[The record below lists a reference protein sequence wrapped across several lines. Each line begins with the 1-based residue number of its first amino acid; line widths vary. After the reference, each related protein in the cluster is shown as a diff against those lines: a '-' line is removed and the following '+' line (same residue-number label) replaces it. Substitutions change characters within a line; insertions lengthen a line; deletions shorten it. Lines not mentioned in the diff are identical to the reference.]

1 MNYRSLL
8 ITCLATLGLAVAGW
22 GQADGKDVDNP
33 ADLSLSA
40 GIGQAVT
47 SSGERAWVVGAIRRL
62 TDHSANY
69 RSPSWS
75 PDGQHIVF
83 DSNRRGKAD
92 IYVMGA
98 DGSNPRR
105 LTEHPDWAAY
115 PSWSPD
121 GQHIAFMSEHDGSDV
136 GSDIYVIGADGSNRR
151 NLTNDSEWH
160 YSPSWSPDGR
170 HIAFVTVAGRYGESN
185 IYVMDLDG
193 SDPPPSDSPPRAGP
207 VSVLV
212 AGWPIHRLRFRPRR
226 QHLRNGFG

>member
-8 ITCLATLGLAVAGW
+8 IVCLATLGLAVTGW
-22 GQADGKDVDNP
+22 GQTDGKDVDNP
-33 ADLSLSA
+33 ADPSLSA
-40 GIGQAVT
+40 GT
-47 SSGERAWVVGAIRRL
+47 SSNGEAWVVGAIRRL

-105 LTEHPDWAAY
+105 LTDHPDWAAY

-121 GQHIAFMSEHDGSDV
+121 GQHIAFILV
-136 GSDIYVIGADGSNRR
+136 
-151 NLTNDSEWH
+151 
-160 YSPSWSPDGR
+160 
-170 HIAFVTVAGRYGESN
+170 
-185 IYVMDLDG
+185 
-193 SDPPPSDSPPRAGP
+193 RA
-207 VSVLV
+207 
-212 AGWPIHRLRFRPRR
+212 RR
-226 QHLRNGFG
+226 QRV